1 MPRPPSTPPNPKGT
15 SSLSAAPP
23 GSRLAQGGVALVVN
37 RQAKR
42 VRKGIADPRQLRALV
57 ELHGQSYEPRSLR
70 ELADVA
76 REIRNRDPGLVGIC
90 GGDGT
95 YQKTIT
101 ALIEAYGE
109 HPLPVLLP
117 LAGGTFNVLTTNLG
131 LRLPAAKMLAKA
143 MTYVR
148 DDGQGTRLRARTTTI
163 PVLEVLE
170 ERSGKREFGFIFG
183 NGVVSRV
190 ISRYTEGPP
199 STARAARVFSE
210 AVGSFMMQTPAG
222 RELVRRHEAQIEV
235 DGVPLAETRVLGM
248 IAGTIQPHVL
258 GFTPFA
264 SKKRRLHS
272 FNYAI
277 GMLEASQVIGMLP
290 ALLRGKLWNV
300 HAGLINKTA
309 RVIRISTDEGYI
321 LDGEVYPAGVP
332 RRIRISAGP
341 RLRFLRP

>member
-1 MPRPPSTPPNPKGT
+1 M
-15 SSLSAAPP
+15 
-23 GSRLAQGGVALVVN
+23 ALVVN

-70 ELADVA
+70 ELAEVA

-101 ALIEAYGE
+101 ALIEAYGD
-109 HPLPVLLP
+109 HPMPVLLP

-148 DDGQGTRLRARTTTI
+148 GDGQAPRRRARTTTI

-190 ISRYTEGPP
+190 I
-199 STARAARVFSE
+199 ARAPS
-210 AVGSFMMQTPAG
+210 S
-222 RELVRRHEAQIEV
+222 
-235 DGVPLAETRVLGM
+235 
-248 IAGTIQPHVL
+248 
-258 GFTPFA
+258 
-264 SKKRRLHS
+264 
-272 FNYAI
+272 
-277 GMLEASQVIGMLP
+277 
-290 ALLRGKLWNV
+290 
-300 HAGLINKTA
+300 
-309 RVIRISTDEGYI
+309 
-321 LDGEVYPAGVP
+321 
-332 RRIRISAGP
+332 
-341 RLRFLRP
+341 